1 MPHIIEPPT
10 RTLPPA
16 PLPRIRWTVEQY
28 ECIAGAG
35 VLPEKGYELL
45 EGDIVEKASI
55 KLLHARVI
63 TLLFALF
70 IQHIDFALLLSA
82 FSLWVNDETLPEPDF
97 AVLNTSDPTPTARG
111 YVQVAD
117 IRLLVE
123 VSDATLARD
132 LTTKAALYAQA
143 GIGEYWVIDVVGRRL
158 LIHGQPEAD
167 GYGQVTEYTDAD
179 TAAPRFDPT
188 RPFSV
193 AAILP

>member
-1 MPHIIEPPT
+1 MPQIIEPPT
-10 RTLPPA
+10 RTLPPSR
-16 PLPRIRWTVEQY
+16 LPRVRWTVEQY

-45 EGDIVEKASI
+45 EGDIVEKVSI

-70 IQHIDFALLLSA
+70 VPHVDFALLLSQ

-97 AVLNTSDPTPTARG
+97 AVLTTPDPTPTARG
-111 YVQVAD
+111 YVQVPD

-143 GIGEYWVIDVVGRRL
+143 GIAEYWVIDVVGRRL

-167 GYGQVTEYTDAD
+167 GYGQVIEYNDAD
-179 TAAPRFDPT
+179 TAAPRFDPALT
-188 RPFSV
+188 FAI